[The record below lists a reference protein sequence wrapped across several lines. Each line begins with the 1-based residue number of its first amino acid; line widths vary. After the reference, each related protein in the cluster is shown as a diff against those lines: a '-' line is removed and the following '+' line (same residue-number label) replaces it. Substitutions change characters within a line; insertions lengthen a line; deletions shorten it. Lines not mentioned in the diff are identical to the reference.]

1 MRLAPLALVLLWF
14 ATAAVAVASPPAM
27 APAAS
32 AAPAAAPAPAP
43 AGSIG
48 PSLAD
53 IQTFTRVF
61 ELVRQA
67 YVDPV
72 GDHTLMQSA
81 ITGMLAGLD
90 PHSEFLTRKGL
101 DQLDEDTSGRY
112 GGLGIEVAQ
121 VNGQL
126 RIIAPIDGT
135 PAARAGILP
144 GDVILGINSKAVDP
158 DALNAALDQLRGAP
172 GTTITLSVLHPQASK
187 PVDLTLTRERIRIV
201 SVHSRLLQP
210 GYAYVRISQF
220 QDDTVA
226 ELTRQIEALQKKDG
240 PLQGAVL
247 DLRSNPGGLV
257 TAAVGVADDFLDG
270 GTIVSTRGRLKQADM
285 TFAAQDGGDLL
296 KGAPL
301 VVLVDNGTASA
312 AEIVAGA
319 LKDNHR
325 AVLMGRRTFGKGS
338 VQTVLPLPGGEAV
351 KLTTARYY
359 TPDGGSIQAR
369 GIEPD
374 IRLADA
380 TVRLD
385 RGPQLIQRE
394 ADLPNHLAGD
404 ASAGSA
410 QGGEG
415 KLAGDDYWLSEALHV
430 VQGLAVARA
439 AVARPAATRDR

>member
-1 MRLAPLALVLLWF
+1 MRLAPLALALLLILP
-14 ATAAVAVASPPAM
+14 AAVQAAPPA
-27 APAAS
+27 AVPAAS
-32 AAPAAAPAPAP
+32 ATPAAAASAAAPA
-43 AGSIG
+43 GSAG

-67 YVDPV
+67 YVDKV
-72 GDHTLMQSA
+72 DDHTLMQSA

-121 VNGQL
+121 VNGEL
-126 RIIAPIDGT
+126 RVIAPIDGT
-135 PAARAGILP
+135 PAARAGMLP
-144 GDVILGINSKAVDP
+144 GDVIVGINGKAVDP

-172 GTTITLSVLHPQASK
+172 GTRITLSVLHPQASK
-187 PVDLTLTRERIRIV
+187 PVDLTLTRERIQIA
-201 SVHSRLLQP
+201 SVRSRLLQP
-210 GYAYVRISQF
+210 GYAYLRISQF
-220 QDDTVA
+220 QDDTVG
-226 ELTRQIEALQKKDG
+226 ELTRQIEALQNKDG
-240 PLQGAVL
+240 PLKGAVL

-257 TAAVGVADDFLDG
+257 TAAVGVADDFLDH

-285 TFAAQDGGDLL
+285 SFSAQGGGDLL

-359 TPDGGSIQAR
+359 TPDGTSIQAR

-380 TVRLD
+380 TVKLD
-385 RGPQLIQRE
+385 GGPQLTQRE
-394 ADLPNHLAGD
+394 ADLPNHLVGDKPAGT
-404 ASAGSA
+404 AE
-410 QGGEG
+410 GGDG

-430 VQGLAVARA
+430 LQGMAVARA
-439 AVARPAATRDR
+439 APAARPTAQ

>member
-14 ATAAVAVASPPAM
+14 A
-27 APAAS
+27 S
-32 AAPAAAPAPAP
+32 AAWGAAPPTAAAPAVPVPPAAVEAP
-43 AGSIG
+43 VGSAG

-67 YVDPV
+67 YVDKV
-72 GDHTLMQSA
+72 DDHTLMQSA

-101 DQLDEDTSGRY
+101 EQLDEETSGRY

-121 VNGQL
+121 INGQL
-126 RIIAPIDGT
+126 RVIAPIDGT
-135 PAARAGILP
+135 PAARAGMLP
-144 GDVILGINSKAVDP
+144 GDVILGINGRAVDP
-158 DALNAALDQLRGAP
+158 DALNAAVDQLRGAP

-187 PVDLTLTRERIRIV
+187 PVELTLTRERIQIA
-201 SVHSRLLQP
+201 SVRSRLLQP
-210 GYAYVRISQF
+210 GYAYLRISQF
-220 QDDTVA
+220 QDDTVT
-226 ELTRQIEALQKKDG
+226 ELTRQIEALQKKGG

-257 TAAVGVADDFLDG
+257 TAAVGVADDFLDH

-285 TFAAQDGGDLL
+285 TFTAQGDGDLL

-338 VQTVLPLPGGEAV
+338 VQTLLPLPGGDAV

-385 RGPQLIQRE
+385 HGPQLIQRE
-394 ADLPNHLAGD
+394 ADLPNHLAGN
-404 ASAGSA
+404 ASADSVG
-410 QGGEG
+410 GGEG

-430 VQGLAVARA
+430 AQGLAVARA
-439 AVARPAATRDR
+439 TAASQPAPRNR

>member
-1 MRLAPLALVLLWF
+1 MRLAPLALALLFVLP
-14 ATAAVAVASPPAM
+14 AAALAAPPAV

-32 AAPAAAPAPAP
+32 VAPAAAASAAAPAAA
-43 AGSIG
+43 G

-67 YVDPV
+67 YVDKV
-72 GDHTLMQSA
+72 DDHTLMQSA

-121 VNGQL
+121 VNGEL
-126 RIIAPIDGT
+126 RVIAPIDGT
-135 PAARAGILP
+135 PAARAGMLP
-144 GDVILGINSKAVDP
+144 GDVIVGINGKAVDP
-158 DALNAALDQLRGAP
+158 DALNVALDQLRGAP
-172 GTTITLSVLHPQASK
+172 GTRITLSVLHPQAAR
-187 PVDLTLTRERIRIV
+187 PVDLTLTRERIQIA
-201 SVHSRLLQP
+201 SVRSRLLQP
-210 GYAYVRISQF
+210 GYAYLRISQF

-257 TAAVGVADDFLDG
+257 TAAVGVADDFLDH

-285 TFAAQDGGDLL
+285 TFTAQGGGDLL

-380 TVRLD
+380 TVKLD
-385 RGPQLIQRE
+385 QGPQLTQRE

-404 ASAGSA
+404 KPAGSA
-410 QGGEG
+410 EGGEG

-439 AVARPAATRDR
+439 ATAAQPATRNR